1 MQAAECGL
9 RIVSGT
15 TDGHSS
21 PTLKAES
28 PQPKAHST
36 QRNTDLQTAT
46 LTQERLAELID
57 QFAQARIA
65 VLGDFFLDKYMDVD
79 PALEEISVE
88 TGKPAHQVSGVRCSP
103 GAAGTVVCNLAAL
116 GAGQLHAIGIIGDDG
131 EGYDLCKALH
141 RLGCGTER
149 LHISD
154 ERATPTYRKPRDVN
168 VPGLSG
174 EHSRYDTKNRATTP
188 AHLEDIVVAALD
200 ELLPDVHAVAVMDQI
215 EQPDCGVVTQRT
227 REILADRAREHNK
240 VVFFADSRRR
250 IKEFKRLII
259 KPNQFETVGV
269 DDPQPGAQVDLAE
282 LQSAG
287 MTLRK
292 ENEAP
297 VIITCGE
304 LGMVVSD
311 PDWLRVPG
319 IRSAGEIDPTG
330 AGDSVTAG
338 TVLALCAGATL
349 PEAAV
354 VGNLVASITVQQLA
368 TTGVA
373 RPEQLAGQLEQYG

>member
-1 MQAAECGL
+1 
-9 RIVSGT
+9 
-15 TDGHSS
+15 
-21 PTLKAES
+21 
-28 PQPKAHST
+28 
-36 QRNTDLQTAT
+36 
-46 LTQERLAELID
+46 
-57 QFAQARIA
+57 
-65 VLGDFFLDKYMDVD
+65 
-79 PALEEISVE
+79 
-88 TGKPAHQVSGVRCSP
+88 
-103 GAAGTVVCNLAAL
+103 
-116 GAGQLHAIGIIGDDG
+116 
-131 EGYDLCKALH
+131 
-141 RLGCGTER
+141 
-149 LHISD
+149 
-154 ERATPTYRKPRDVN
+154 
-168 VPGLSG
+168 
-174 EHSRYDTKNRATTP
+174 
-188 AHLEDIVVAALD
+188 LEDIVVAALD

-319 IRSAGEIDPTG
+319 IRIAGEIDPTG